1 MTEYSVIIPEK
12 ENEGYGVKVVTTRFV
27 YDVSRNLSAVKKLC
41 GMCNEYNVNPA
52 HFDTVLED
60 FLGSRECF

>member
-12 ENEGYGVKVVTTRFV
+12 ENEGYGVKVVSTRLIF
-27 YDVSRNLSAVKKLC
+27 DISRNLSAVKRLC
-41 GMCNEYNVNPA
+41 RLCNELDVSPA

-60 FLGSRECF
+60 FLSRKDCF

>member
-1 MTEYSVIIPEK
+1 MTEYSVLIPEK

-27 YDVSRNLSAVKKLC
+27 YDISRNLSAVKRLC
-41 GMCNEYNVNPA
+41 RLCNEQDVSCA

-60 FLGSRECF
+60 FLSSKKNL